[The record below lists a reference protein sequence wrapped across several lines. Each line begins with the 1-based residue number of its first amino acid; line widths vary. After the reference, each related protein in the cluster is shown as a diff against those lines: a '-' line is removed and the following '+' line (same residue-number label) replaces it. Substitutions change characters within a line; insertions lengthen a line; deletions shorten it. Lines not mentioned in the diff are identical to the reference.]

1 MRRGVALLAVLLLGL
16 VAAVW
21 ALRGPQPSTPRDI
34 ALAALPLPEER
45 PLRLVI
51 MGTSLTALYDWP
63 EEVAR
68 GLEACLGHP
77 VALTLV
83 ARPGAQS
90 PWGVEQMPT
99 LAGVGPDI
107 VVLEM
112 AINDADFRDGIWLHD
127 SRTAH
132 DQMVGAITALPGPP
146 QLVMMTM
153 SPATGPRGWVRVRL
167 GAYYAMVADLA
178 AARGLGLL
186 DLYPRWLA
194 LPTEARGLEADGLH
208 PDAAVA
214 DPLIAGALIPYLA
227 AGRGGTC
234 S

>member
-1 MRRGVALLAVLLLGL
+1 MRRAALAFCLLLALLGAGL
-16 VAAVW
+16 W
-21 ALRGPQPSTPRDI
+21 ALRGPQPGQPRDI
-34 ALAALPLPEER
+34 ALPPLPLPEGR
-45 PLRLVI
+45 PLSLVI

-63 EEVAR
+63 EAVAR
-68 GLEACLGHP
+68 GLETCLDYP

-90 PWGVEQMPT
+90 PWGAEQMPRV
-99 LAGVGPDI
+99 AAAAPDI

-112 AINDADFRDGIWLHD
+112 AINDADLRDGIWLRD
-127 SRTAH
+127 SRAAH
-132 DQMVGAITALPGPP
+132 QRMVAAITALPGPP

-167 GAYYAMVADLA
+167 GTFYGMVAEMA
-178 AARGLGLL
+178 AEQGLGLL

-194 LPTEARGLEADGLH
+194 LPPDARGLEADGLH

-214 DPLIAGALIPYLA
+214 EPLIAGALIPYLA
-227 AGRGGTC
+227 AGRGGVC
-234 S
+234 P